1 MYINELGFDQIS
13 FINIFLKDR
22 NMPIMGATLICQ
34 LNQVTS
40 GHSDA
45 LMLSDAD
52 IYLRG
57 EIVQIRP
64 ESNYYGVM
72 VLTSE
77 TPESA
82 YKAYL
87 ENFEKEREKYKPETF
102 KSICDTHLKAL
113 QGSVPHYFL
122 HLKTTGLDSVC
133 NVLLL
138 NAEYLPLADIMI
150 KTEYL

>member
-1 MYINELGFDQIS
+1 MYINELQFDQIS
-13 FINIFLKDR
+13 HINAFLKDR
-22 NMPIMGATLICQ
+22 NMPLMGATLLCQ
-34 LNQVTS
+34 LNQITS

-57 EIVQIRP
+57 EIGQIRP

-82 YKAYL
+82 HKTYL
-87 ENFEKEREKYKPETF
+87 DSIEKERDNYDPETF
-102 KSICDTHLKAL
+102 KSMCDTNLKAL
-113 QGSVPHYFL
+113 KGSVPHYFL
-122 HLKTTGLDSVC
+122 HLRSTGLDSVC
-133 NVLLL
+133 EVLLL
-138 NAEYLPLADIMI
+138 NAEYLPLAHTMI